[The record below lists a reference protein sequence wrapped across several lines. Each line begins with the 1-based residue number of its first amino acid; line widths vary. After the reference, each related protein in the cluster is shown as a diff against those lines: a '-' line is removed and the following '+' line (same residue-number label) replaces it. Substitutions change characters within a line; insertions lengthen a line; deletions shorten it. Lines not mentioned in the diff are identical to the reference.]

1 MQNFFNHW
9 LCRSR
14 QHSCSGLPVI
24 GNTVIPTTI
33 FLHLAINSPPFLTS
47 NFRNFTATL
56 FPLRKKLLDN
66 IIFTANIVA
75 PVFLIVAIGYV
86 AKRLN
91 IINENFV
98 EVTSK
103 FVFNVSLPVFIF
115 LKIFNLDLSQAL
127 EFSQIGYIY
136 TGTIIT
142 YLIIW
147 FASLPFIKDGR
158 NLSVFVQGAYRSNYA
173 IVGLAI
179 ISNLLG
185 NSALGK
191 ASIILAFVL
200 PLYNVL
206 AVIVLTIPLRNER
219 KLNLKSALIEIIL
232 NPLILAVFFAL
243 PFSYFKIQL
252 PEMVLSTGE
261 FLSDVALPLALIGIG
276 GSLNLEEIKKAS
288 GLAFTASA
296 IKIILLPLVLTYG
309 AYLLGFRSDD
319 LGIMF
324 VIFAC
329 PTAIVSFIMA
339 EAMGANSKL
348 AGNIVLISTVGS
360 VFTFAVGII
369 LLKSLGLI

>member
-1 MQNFFNHW
+1 M
-9 LCRSR
+9 
-14 QHSCSGLPVI
+14 I
-24 GNTVIPTTI
+24 
-33 FLHLAINSPPFLTS
+33 
-47 NFRNFTATL
+47 
-56 FPLRKKLLDN
+56 DN

-75 PVFLIVAIGYV
+75 PVFLIVALGYL

-115 LKIFNLDLSQAL
+115 LEIIDLDLSIAL
-127 EFSQIGYIY
+127 EVGQIVYICA
-136 TGTIIT
+136 GTIIS
-142 YLIIW
+142 YLLVW
-147 FASLPFIKDGR
+147 FASAPFITDGK
-158 NLSVFVQGAYRSNYA
+158 NLGVFIQGAYRSNYA

-185 NSALGK
+185 EAALGK

-206 AVIVLTIPLRNER
+206 AVIALTVPLRKER
-219 KLNLKSALIEIIL
+219 KMNLKSSLLEIIL
-232 NPLILAVFFAL
+232 NPLILGVIFAL

-252 PEMVLSTGE
+252 PEVISSTGGY
-261 FLSDVALPLALIGIG
+261 LSDLALPLALVGIG
-276 GSLNLEEIKKAS
+276 GSLNLENIKKAS
-288 GLAFTASA
+288 GLAFSASV
-296 IKIILLPLVLTYG
+296 IKIIIIPIILTYG
-309 AYLLGFRSDD
+309 AYLLGFRNDD

>member
-1 MQNFFNHW
+1 M
-9 LCRSR
+9 
-14 QHSCSGLPVI
+14 I
-24 GNTVIPTTI
+24 
-33 FLHLAINSPPFLTS
+33 
-47 NFRNFTATL
+47 
-56 FPLRKKLLDN
+56 DN

-75 PVFLIVAIGYV
+75 PVFLIVALGYLS
-86 AKRLN
+86 KRLN

-115 LKIFNLDLSQAL
+115 LKIFNLDLSKAL
-127 EFSQIGYIY
+127 EFGQIAYIY
-136 TGTIIT
+136 SGTIIT

-147 FASLPFIKDGR
+147 FASFPFIKDGR
-158 NLSVFVQGAYRSNYA
+158 NRGVFIQGAYRSNYA

-179 ISNLLG
+179 VSNLLG

-191 ASIILAFVL
+191 ASIILAFLL

-206 AVIVLTIPLRNER
+206 AVIALTIPLRKER
-219 KLNLKSALIEIIL
+219 KVNLKSSLIEIIL
-232 NPLILAVFFAL
+232 NPLILAVIIAL

-252 PEMVLSTGE
+252 PELILSTGG
-261 FLSDVALPLALIGIG
+261 FVSDLALPLALIGIG
-276 GSLNLEEIKKAS
+276 GSLNLENIRKAS
-288 GLAFTASA
+288 GLAFTAST
-296 IKIILLPLVLTYG
+296 IKIIIIPIVFTYG
-309 AYLLGFRSDD
+309 AYLFGFRNDD

-360 VFTFAVGII
+360 VFTFAIGII
-369 LLKSLGLI
+369 LLKSLGLL